1 YYGYSGDV
9 LKGLI
14 FVSSRGEAYQLA
26 NQLSKRGISSVGL
39 TGKDSIAYRAETI
52 QQLKEGSINYIITV
66 DLFNEG
72 IDIPE
77 INQVVMLRP
86 TKSSI
91 IFIQQLG
98 RGLRKSTNKEF
109 VTVIDFI
116 GNYKTNYMI
125 PIALSG
131 NKSQNQDNYRKFL
144 TDTTV
149 LT

>member
-1 YYGYSGDV
+1 M
-9 LKGLI
+9 
-14 FVSSRGEAYQLA
+14 
-26 NQLSKRGISSVGL
+26 
-39 TGKDSIAYRAETI
+39 TGKDSIAYRTETI

-98 RGLRKSTNKEF
+98 RGLRK
-109 VTVIDFI
+109 VII
-116 GNYKTNYMI
+116 KNSLLLLILLGIIK
-125 PIALSG
+125 
-131 NKSQNQDNYRKFL
+131 L
-144 TDTTV
+144 TI
-149 LT
+149 

>member
-1 YYGYSGDV
+1 M
-9 LKGLI
+9 
-14 FVSSRGEAYQLA
+14 
-26 NQLSKRGISSVGL
+26 

-98 RGLRKSTNKEF
+98 RGLRKSTNKNLLLLLILS
-109 VTVIDFI
+109 VII
-116 GNYKTNYMI
+116 K
-125 PIALSG
+125 
-131 NKSQNQDNYRKFL
+131 L
-144 TDTTV
+144 TI
-149 LT
+149 

>member
-1 YYGYSGDV
+1 MNVLNTSKKTNYYGYSGDV

-98 RGLRKSTNKEF
+98 RGLRKVLIKNLLLLLILS
-109 VTVIDFI
+109 VII
-116 GNYKTNYMI
+116 K
-125 PIALSG
+125 
-131 NKSQNQDNYRKFL
+131 L
-144 TDTTV
+144 TI
-149 LT
+149 